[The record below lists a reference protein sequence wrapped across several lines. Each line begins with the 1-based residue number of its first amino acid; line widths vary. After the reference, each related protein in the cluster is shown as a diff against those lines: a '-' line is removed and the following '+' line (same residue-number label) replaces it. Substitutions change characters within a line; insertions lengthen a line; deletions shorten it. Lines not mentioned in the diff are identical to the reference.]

1 MTMLTHNT
9 KKMKNISLVL
19 SGGGARGIAHI
30 GVIEELEKQGFHI
43 HSIAGTSIGS
53 LVGGIYAA
61 GELNRFKEWILNLDK
76 LDVFKLIDFT
86 LINNGLVKG
95 DKVFNE
101 LKEFIPN
108 INIQDLNINYVAIAT
123 DLTNRQEIV
132 FNEGNLLKA
141 IRASVSIPSIFTPVK
156 KGKAILV
163 DGGVI
168 NNIPINHAKRIDND
182 ILIAV
187 NVNADITPPEQDKNE
202 DEKQSFYQSF
212 IKKFNDSLYKLL
224 PYEKKNGLGHFDIMN
239 GSFEIMRDEMVKLS
253 LRINPP
259 DILIETPRDICSIYD
274 FYKADELIEIGQK
287 ATVQTMKEY
296 KNSIT

>member
-1 MTMLTHNT
+1 
-9 KKMKNISLVL
+9 MKNISLVL

-30 GVIEELEKQGFHI
+30 GVIEELEKQGFNI
-43 HSIAGTSIGS
+43 HSIAGTSMGS

-61 GELNRFKEWILNLDK
+61 GKLTMFKEWILNLDK

-95 DKVFNE
+95 DEVFNE
-101 LKEFIPN
+101 LKEFIPE
-108 INIQDLNINYVAIAT
+108 INIQDLNINYLAIAT

-156 KGKAILV
+156 KDKAILV

-187 NVNADITPPEQDKNE
+187 NVNANIPLPEKKKDE
-202 DEKQSFYQSF
+202 EEEKQSFYQSL
-212 IKKFNDSLYKLL
+212 IKIFNNSLYKLL
-224 PYEKKNGLGHFDIMN
+224 PYNKKNGLGHFDIMN
-239 GSFEIMRDEMVKLS
+239 DSFEIMRDELVKLS
-253 LRINPP
+253 LKINPP

-274 FYKADELIEIGQK
+274 FYKADELIEMGQK
-287 ATVQTMKEY
+287 ATVQSMKDY
-296 KNSIT
+296 KNQSHS

>member
-1 MTMLTHNT
+1 
-9 KKMKNISLVL
+9 MKNISLVL

-30 GVIEELEKQGFHI
+30 GVIEELEKQGFNI
-43 HSIAGTSIGS
+43 HSIAGTSMGS

-61 GELNRFKEWILNLDK
+61 GKLNKFKEWILNLDK

-101 LKEFIPN
+101 LKEFIPE
-108 INIQDLNINYVAIAT
+108 INIQDLNINYLATAT
-123 DLTNRQEIV
+123 DLTNKQEIV
-132 FNEGNLLKA
+132 FNEGNLLNA

-156 KGKAILV
+156 KDKAVLV

-168 NNIPINHAKRIDND
+168 NNIPINHAKRIDDD

-187 NVNADITPPEQDKNE
+187 NVNASIPLPEKKKNE
-202 DEKQSFYQSF
+202 EEEKQSYYQSL
-212 IKKFNDSLYKLL
+212 IKKFNNKLYKLIS
-224 PYEKKNGLGHFDIMN
+224 YDKKNDLGHFDIMN
-239 GSFEIMRDEMVKLS
+239 DSYEIMRDELVKLS
-253 LRINPP
+253 LKMNPP

-274 FYKADELIEIGQK
+274 FYKADALIEIGQK
-287 ATVQTMKEY
+287 ATVQSLKDY
-296 KNSIT
+296 KN